1 MNCTFTNHFCYKLLS
16 WSLLLFILLS
26 CRPDED
32 LENPIIVSV
41 YEENLRKDDLIS
53 MMPEN
58 FTQADSSMLAD
69 QIINQWVTEKAV
81 LTLAQ
86 KNLSE
91 GQKNFSAKLEDYRNS
106 LITYAYERELVN
118 QKLDTVVS
126 DREIEKFFNENIEN
140 FKLKNF
146 ILKSWFI
153 EVSADAP
160 KRRKLTAW
168 FQSDDPQDA
177 EKLDDYCKKF
187 AEFCFFDGEDW
198 IYVDDLLKKV
208 PLSVEDWGNF
218 LKETSYYEFEKEG
231 KLYLLR
237 IFDYSIIGETAPLDL
252 EREKV
257 KNLIINKRKV
267 DLVKKMRNDAV
278 EEAYSDNEIK
288 WIKNKE

>member
-1 MNCTFTNHFCYKLLS
+1 M
-16 WSLLLFILLS
+16 LLFILLS
-26 CRPDED
+26 CNPEED
-32 LENPIIVSV
+32 HDNPIVVSV
-41 YEENLRKDDLIS
+41 YEHNLRKNDLMA

-58 FTQADSSMLAD
+58 YTEADSAMLAD
-69 QIINQWVTEKAV
+69 QIINQWVTEKSV
-81 LTLAQ
+81 LTLAE
-86 KNLSE
+86 KNLSDE
-91 GQKNFSAKLEDYRNS
+91 QKDFSAKLEDYRNS
-106 LITYAYERELVN
+106 LLTYAYERELVN

-126 DREIEKFFNENIEN
+126 PGEIERFFNENIEN

-146 ILKSWFI
+146 IVKAWFI
-153 EVSADAP
+153 EVSIDAP
-160 KRRKLTAW
+160 KRRKLTSW
-168 FQSDDPQDA
+168 FQSDDPEDV

-208 PLSVEDWGNF
+208 PLTIEDWGNF
-218 LKETSYYEFEKEG
+218 LKETSYYELEKEG
-231 KLYLLR
+231 KLYLVR
-237 IFDYSIIGETAPLDL
+237 IFDYSIRGETAPLEL